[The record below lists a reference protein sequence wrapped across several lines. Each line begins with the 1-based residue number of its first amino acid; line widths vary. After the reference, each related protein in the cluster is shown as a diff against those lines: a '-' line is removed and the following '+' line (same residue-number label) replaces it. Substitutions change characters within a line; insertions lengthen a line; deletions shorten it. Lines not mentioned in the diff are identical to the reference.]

1 MQRRELCR
9 HPCRHLCSAT
19 LSIDTI
25 WGTSIL
31 RPTNS
36 QLRVWAPPL
45 FSRGEACAGP
55 ALCGLSCELIASD
68 FTELLGDDDSFGWQ
82 TERYPRPSG
91 QDEALRHL
99 RKQFVLLG
107 PSHRPPAPSAIQRGW
122 KGERGCSARK
132 ASLSMPRFGASA
144 ACARHVVSPVTE
156 RTNMASALGRSFP
169 LTRLAALRCRL
180 LPAPFL

>member
-1 MQRRELCR
+1 MQ
-9 HPCRHLCSAT
+9 
-19 LSIDTI
+19 
-25 WGTSIL
+25 
-31 RPTNS
+31 
-36 QLRVWAPPL
+36 
-45 FSRGEACAGP
+45 GP

-107 PSHRPPAPSAIQRGW
+107 PSHRPPAPSATQRGG
-122 KGERGCSARK
+122 KSEGGCTARK

-144 ACARHVVSPVTE
+144 AACARHVVSPVPE
-156 RTNMASALGRSFP
+156 RTKMGSALGRSVA
-169 LTRLAALRCRL
+169 LTRFAALRCRL
-180 LPAPFL
+180 LPAPFS